1 MHPDIDKI
9 VINYTEASIRNTEAV
24 THEDGKGSGMK
35 QSRMRASGGDK
46 YVRNTADKEEIVEE
60 KKK

>member
-1 MHPDIDKI
+1 
-9 VINYTEASIRNTEAV
+9 
-24 THEDGKGSGMK
+24 
-35 QSRMRASGGDK
+35 MRASGGDK